1 MKYSYI
7 YFILSIFILS
17 CSQETGII
25 IYINNAQVDCVGV
38 APQKCMQIKYHTTD
52 DWQYFYD
59 SIAGFEFTSG
69 YYYMLKVAVQNIENP
84 PADASSKKYILID
97 ILETSES
104 EIE

>member
-1 MKYSYI
+1 MRTKV
-7 YFILSIFILS
+7 FLFLVTTLILS
-17 CSQETGII
+17 CSQDAETI
-25 IYINNAQVDCVGV
+25 IYINNTQVDCVGV

-69 YYYMLKVAVQNIENP
+69 YYYKLKVAIQNIENP